1 MWSEIVQQAAMAVL
15 RCVIDKPPSRISR
28 QNMANGSL
36 RGSMRRSWLQNLAL
50 ILLISARRVNEE
62 RGLQLERREP
72 NLSRRM
78 RMLPHLLFPTLTKLV
93 FQKTPMQTIV
103 SHLL

>member
-62 RGLQLERREP
+62 GRGGLQGRDP
-72 NLSRRM
+72 NLPRRM
-78 RMLPHLLFPTLTKLV
+78 LDRLLVPSICL
-93 FQKTPMQTIV
+93 
-103 SHLL
+103 